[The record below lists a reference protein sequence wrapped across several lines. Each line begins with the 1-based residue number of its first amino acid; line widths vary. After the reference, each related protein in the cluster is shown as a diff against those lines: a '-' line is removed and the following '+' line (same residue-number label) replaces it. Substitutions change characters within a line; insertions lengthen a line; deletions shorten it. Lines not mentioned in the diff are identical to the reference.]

1 MPFPAEDRGRECLW
15 AFPVPSYSSPTTSIS
30 TRNSGQASPSISERA
45 RNRDVVIAVVE
56 GTRDSRPTRLGCECS
71 RAAPVTA
78 EKGLPVPR
86 DGLAMD
92 SNQAMER
99 ASHPKPGVLSDFI
112 LGSQDGIVN
121 VLGIILGLSAATRD
135 VRIILVATLAA
146 LGAESIAMGAVAYTS
161 TRARRRLYLS
171 QVVQER
177 REMEEVPQT
186 ERDEVRNILA
196 GWGYKDAD
204 LEEIVER
211 ICRNPTAELEFMM
224 SFELKLSPVEVGA
237 PRASAFLVGTA
248 TVVGHFIPLSPFFFV
263 GSDVLLG
270 AVLAILLSGVALFGI
285 GWYEAK
291 ITVGSWW
298 REGLEMLVI
307 GLAGG
312 VAGYVIGRLV
322 GAA

>member
-1 MPFPAEDRGRECLW
+1 MDGAPPGVPAE
-15 AFPVPSYSSPTTSIS
+15 
-30 TRNSGQASPSISERA
+30 N
-45 RNRDVVIAVVE
+45 
-56 GTRDSRPTRLGCECS
+56 
-71 RAAPVTA
+71 
-78 EKGLPVPR
+78 GLPVPR
-86 DGLAMD
+86 DGPAMA
-92 SNQAMER
+92 SSQARER
-99 ASHPKPGVLSDFI
+99 ATHPKPTVLSDFI

-135 VRIILVATLAA
+135 IRIILVAPLAA

-177 REMEEVPQT
+177 REMKEVPQT
-186 ERDEVRNILA
+186 ERDEVRDILR
-196 GWGYKDAD
+196 GWGYRDTD

-224 SFELKLSPVEVGA
+224 SFELKLSPVEASA

-263 GSDVLLG
+263 GTDVLLG
-270 AVLAILLSGVALFGI
+270 AVLAILLSGVALFGV
-285 GWYEAK
+285 GWYEAE
-291 ITVGSWW
+291 ITGGAWW
-298 REGLEMLVI
+298 RGGGQVAVI
-307 GLAGG
+307 GLGG
-312 VAGYVIGRLV
+312 GFAGYLIGRLV

>member
-1 MPFPAEDRGRECLW
+1 MDANIAR
-15 AFPVPSYSSPTTSIS
+15 
-30 TRNSGQASPSISERA
+30 ERA
-45 RNRDVVIAVVE
+45 
-56 GTRDSRPTRLGCECS
+56 T
-71 RAAPVTA
+71 
-78 EKGLPVPR
+78 
-86 DGLAMD
+86 
-92 SNQAMER
+92 
-99 ASHPKPGVLSDFI
+99 HPKPTVLSDFI

-161 TRARRRLYLS
+161 TRARAAPLLEPGHPGAAGDEGNPENGTGRGPRHPHRVGLQGRRS
-171 QVVQER
+171 R
-177 REMEEVPQT
+177 GDR
-186 ERDEVRNILA
+186 
-196 GWGYKDAD
+196 GAD
-204 LEEIVER
+204 LPQPDRGAR
-211 ICRNPTAELEFMM
+211 IHDVLRTEAV
-224 SFELKLSPVEVGA
+224 PVEAGA

-248 TVVGHFIPLSPFFFV
+248 TVVGHFIPLSPFFLV

-298 REGLEMLVI
+298 REGLEMLLI
-307 GLAGG
+307 GLGGG

>member
-1 MPFPAEDRGRECLW
+1 
-15 AFPVPSYSSPTTSIS
+15 
-30 TRNSGQASPSISERA
+30 
-45 RNRDVVIAVVE
+45 
-56 GTRDSRPTRLGCECS
+56 
-71 RAAPVTA
+71 
-78 EKGLPVPR
+78 
-86 DGLAMD
+86 MD
-92 SNQAMER
+92 PNQAMGR
-99 ASHPKPGVLSDFI
+99 ASHPKPGVLADFI

-135 VRIILVATLAA
+135 VRVILVATLAA

-171 QVVQER
+171 QVVQEQ

-186 ERDEVRNILA
+186 ERDEVRGILA

-224 SFELKLSPVEVGA
+224 SYELKLSPVEAGA
-237 PRASAFLVGTA
+237 PRASAILVGTA
-248 TVVGHFIPLSPFFFV
+248 TVVGHFIPLSPFFV

-270 AVLAILLSGVALFGI
+270 AFLAVLLSGVALFGI

-322 GAA
+322 G